1 MKAVAIRR
9 RSAPAATAWPAEL
22 HPLLAR
28 VYAARGLEPAE
39 LARQRLADLAAPAS
53 LGGIESACELLAQA
67 IGANLRI
74 CVVGDF
80 DADGATGTAVAVRG
94 LRLLGA
100 RNVGYRVPN
109 RAREGYG
116 LSAVLVESLALADR
130 PDLILT
136 VDNGIASHA
145 GVAAANE
152 RGIRVIVTD
161 HHLPGASLPAADAI
175 VNPLLMHAS
184 PGQIGDGPGA
194 GESKSGDSS
203 PHFSTSAGSSDL
215 RHLAGV
221 GVMFYLLLALRAYL
235 RERGWFASRG
245 KCGQRRSLLDFR
257 DQDDRTSPEPD
268 LAALLDL
275 VALGTVA
282 DLVSLDANNRILVAA
297 GLKRIRAG
305 QGCVGIAAL
314 YRAAKR
320 DPVRAIAAD
329 LGFALGPRINAAGRL
344 EDMSLGIECLLSD
357 DPARADRLAA
367 ELSEINAQRQD
378 LQAAMVEQ
386 GEAMAA
392 AFFARH
398 CPDDLPYGIVLYE
411 PDWHP
416 GVVGLVASKLKER
429 LHRPVIACAP
439 ADEGSRELRAS
450 ARSISG
456 FHLRDALA
464 EVDVRCPGLIV
475 RFGGHA
481 MAAGLTIAAENL
493 ARFAAEFDAVARR
506 RIDAQALERFVWSD
520 GELAAADFTPQAAQA
535 LRYAGPWGQGFAE
548 PLFDNVFVVESWRAV
563 GGRHLKLRLRLDERA
578 EAFDAILF
586 DALDCMPPPPRLRAL
601 FQLDLNEWNGRESLQ
616 LLLKQIE
623 PV

>member
-1 MKAVAIRR
+1 MKPVEVRR
-9 RSAPAATAWPAEL
+9 RAVSSTAAWPAEL

-28 VYAARGLEPAE
+28 VYAARGLQP
-39 LARQRLADLAAPAS
+39 ADLARTRLAHLAAPT
-53 LGGIESACELLAQA
+53 LGGIERACELLNEA
-67 IGANLRI
+67 IERNLRV

-116 LSAVLVESLALADR
+116 LSAALVESLAAADP

-145 GVAAANE
+145 GVAAARE

-175 VNPLLMHAS
+175 VNPNVE
-184 PGQIGDGPGA
+184 GDAFP
-194 GESKSGDSS
+194 SK
-203 PHFSTSAGSSDL
+203 A
-215 RHLAGV
+215 LAGV
-221 GVMFYLLLALRAYL
+221 GVVFYLLLALRVHL
-235 RERGWFASRG
+235 RERGGFALDSRE
-245 KCGQRRSLLDFR
+245 QEDRRP
-257 DQDDRTSPEPD
+257 TEPD
-268 LAALLDL
+268 LASLLDL

-282 DLVSLDANNRILVAA
+282 DLVPLDANNRILVAA

-305 QGCVGIAAL
+305 QCCAGIAAL
-314 YRAAKR
+314 YRAGGRDRKR
-320 DPVRAIAAD
+320 AVAAD
-329 LGFALGPRINAAGRL
+329 LGYALGPRVNAAGRL
-344 EDMSLGIECLLSD
+344 EDMSLGIECLLCD
-357 DPARADRLAA
+357 DESRADALAA
-367 ELSEINAQRQD
+367 RLSAINAQRQE
-378 LQAAMVEQ
+378 LQSAMVEQ
-386 GEAMAA
+386 GEAMVAE
-392 AFFARH
+392 FLARH
-398 CPDDLPYGIVLYE
+398 RDEDLPFGIVLHE
-411 PDWHP
+411 PNWHP

-429 LHRPVIACAP
+429 LHRPVVACAP
-439 ADEGSRELRAS
+439 AEGDAAELRGS
-450 ARSISG
+450 ARSIPG

-464 EVDVRCPGLIV
+464 EIDAGCPGLIA

-481 MAAGLTIAAENL
+481 MAAGLTLPAANL

-506 RIDAQALERFVWSD
+506 RIDRQALERFVWSD
-520 GELAAADFTPQAAQA
+520 GELGLDDFTPEAAQA

-548 PLFDNVFVVESWRAV
+548 PMFDNVFAVESWRVV
-563 GGRHLKLRLRLDERA
+563 GERHLKLKLRCDGHPQAL
-578 EAFDAILF
+578 DAILF
-586 DALDCMPPPPRLRAL
+586 DALDCTPPPGRLRAL